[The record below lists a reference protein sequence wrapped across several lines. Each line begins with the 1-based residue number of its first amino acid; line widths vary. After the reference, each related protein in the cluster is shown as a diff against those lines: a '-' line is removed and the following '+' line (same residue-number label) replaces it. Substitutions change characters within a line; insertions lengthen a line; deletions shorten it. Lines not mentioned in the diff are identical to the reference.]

1 MATKILTL
9 FVVNQALQAI
19 MADEMPGVP
28 TGGPSY
34 EGRDIEA
41 IEVGMVPRRVIWSA
55 DRGNWM
61 WDGALHVL
69 RAMYIDPDAPL

>member
-1 MATKILTL
+1 
-9 FVVNQALQAI
+9 
-19 MADEMPGVP
+19 
-28 TGGPSY
+28 
-34 EGRDIEA
+34 
-41 IEVGMVPRRVIWSA
+41 MVPRRVIWSA